1 MTLTAADIL
10 GPGGAV
16 ANALPG
22 YESRPEQLAMAQAVE
37 SAFADREHLLV
48 EAGTGVGKSFA
59 NLVPAIL
66 ATQAKQRVVV
76 STYTIALQEQLIAKD
91 LPFLSKHVGVSFR
104 AELVKGRSN
113 YLCFRR
119 LGMAAGRA
127 DRIFSS
133 LGEVDQLEKLAQ
145 WAADV
150 EEGSRQDVTFEV
162 SEAVW
167 SHLRAEPGSCAG
179 RKCKWFGRCHFQRAR
194 ERMRKANILAVN
206 HALLFSD
213 LALRMRSPAAP
224 AELLGEYDLL
234 VLDEAHTL
242 ESVASD
248 HFGMS
253 VNSGAVSL
261 LLRDLYNPRND
272 RGLLAMVADKKA
284 IKAVRAASDASE
296 AFFDA
301 LAGAGPPTVHP
312 NGRIAGPGAVDDSLS
327 PALRTL
333 AAELARVR
341 KDLPPE
347 SEPRQEVRTYEQ
359 RAGEMADAVEGLIS
373 QRFEESAYWRTV
385 RPYRRIS
392 QVFLACAP
400 INVAPILARTMFE
413 RIGSVVLTSATL
425 TTGRAGVAGFDYLRG
440 RLGLEEAR
448 ELRLDSPFDFR
459 RQAKLYLETRLGD
472 PNDPQ
477 FLPAAVEAMKHYIRK
492 SGGRCFLLFTS
503 YRMLEAAADALAGFA
518 EDEGYEL
525 LVQGGAL
532 PRSAMLAR
540 FRTDGGKVLLGTTSF
555 WQGVDVGGEALSNVT
570 IVKLPF
576 AVPDEPLVEARI
588 DAIKA
593 AGGVPFMQYQL
604 PEAVIR
610 FKQGFGRLIRSK
622 SDTGFVV
629 CLDHRIVTRRYGREF
644 LNALPDVEIIR
655 DEFSGQGP
663 ASPRAPRPNV

>member
-10 GPGGAV
+10 GAAGAV
-16 ANALPG
+16 AKALPG
-22 YESRPEQLAMAQAVE
+22 YESRREQLAMAEAVE

-59 NLVPAIL
+59 YLVPAIL
-66 ATQAKQRVVV
+66 AAHHAEQRVVV
-76 STYTIALQEQLIAKD
+76 STYTIALQEQLVAKD
-91 LPFLSKHVGVSFR
+91 LPFLSDHAGVPFR
-104 AELVKGRSN
+104 AELVKGRGN

-119 LGMAAGRA
+119 LEMATRRA

-133 LGEVDQLEKLAQ
+133 RAQVDQLEKLAE
-145 WAADV
+145 WAGQV
-150 EEGSRQDVTFEV
+150 REGSRQDVTFEV

-167 SHLRAEPGSCAG
+167 SHVRAEPGSCTG
-179 RKCKWFGRCHFQRAR
+179 RKCARFGRCHFQRAR
-194 ERMRKANILAVN
+194 ERMRKANVLVVN

-213 LALRMRSPAAP
+213 LALRARSPDSP

-242 ESVASD
+242 EPVASD

-253 VNSGAVSL
+253 VNSGSISL
-261 LLRDLYNPRND
+261 LLRDLYNPGNN
-272 RGLLAMVADKKA
+272 RGLLALAGDEKA
-284 IKAVRAASDASE
+284 IKAVRTASNASE

-301 LAGAGPPTVHP
+301 LADAGPPAVHP
-312 NGRIAGPGAVDDSLS
+312 NGRIAEAGAVEDGLS
-327 PALRTL
+327 PALR
-333 AAELARVR
+333 AVAGELARLR
-341 KDLPPE
+341 KNMTDTE
-347 SEPRQEVRTYEQ
+347 ARQEIRTYEQ
-359 RAGEMADAVEGLIS
+359 RATDQADAVEGLIA
-373 QRFEESAYWRTV
+373 QQFDEYAYWRTL
-385 RPYRRIS
+385 RTYRRTS
-392 QVFLACAP
+392 QVYLACAP
-400 INVAPILARTMFE
+400 INVAPILARALFE
-413 RIGSVVLTSATL
+413 RVGSVVLTSATL
-425 TTGRAGVAGFDYLRG
+425 TTGRAGVAGFDYIRS
-440 RLGLEEAR
+440 RLGLADAR
-448 ELRLDSPFDFR
+448 ELRLESPFDFR
-459 RQAKLYLETRLGD
+459 RQAALYLETRLGE
-472 PNDPQ
+472 PNSPQ
-477 FLPAAVEAMKHYIRK
+477 FLPAAVEAMKYYVRK

-503 YRMLEAAADALAGFA
+503 YRMLEAAADALAAFA
-518 EDEGYEL
+518 DDEGYEL

-540 FRTDGGKVLLGTTSF
+540 FRADGGKVLLGTTSF
-555 WQGVDVGGEALSNVT
+555 WQGVDVAGEALSNVT

-593 AGGVPFMQYQL
+593 AGGVPFMEYQL

-629 CLDHRIVTRRYGREF
+629 CLDHRIVTRRYGRAF

-655 DEFSGQGP
+655 DEFGGQGP
-663 ASPRAPRPNV
+663 ANRRP